1 MRAWHY
7 ASTSRCRY
15 LVFFYVFL
23 IFAPCLTQATCDST
37 GAHRSLKAILLH
49 DGNAIVQ
56 DAVGLAV
63 APAHFDGKDWLYTG
77 AVVGGTALM
86 FSVDVLVRDMAQR
99 QHGRILDD
107 LARFSNDNLTRT
119 EIGPIIWL
127 GGLVIGNESV
137 RTAGLEMFESL
148 TFAAVLT
155 NVLKIGFGRGRPY
168 LDQGAFQYRP
178 FHGGANY
185 ASLPSGHATAA
196 FAMYSALA
204 AHLHNTWASIGLYG
218 LASVSGLARIYSDVH
233 WTSDVFLGAAIGTV
247 IGNAVVHMHE
257 KRNAKS
263 CWEVGLTPGGARVA
277 VRF

>member
-1 MRAWHY
+1 MRHKFTLLIFFIPLFSVNAQSD
-7 ASTSRCRY
+7 STS
-15 LVFFYVFL
+15 
-23 IFAPCLTQATCDST
+23 T
-37 GAHRSLKAILLH
+37 HKSLKSILIH
-49 DGNAIVQ
+49 DGNAIIH
-56 DAVGLAV
+56 DAVDLAV
-63 APAHFDGKDWLYTG
+63 APVHFDGRDWLYTG
-77 AVVGGTALM
+77 AIVGGTALL
-86 FSVDVLVRDMAQR
+86 FSVDVPVRDMAQR
-99 QHGRILDD
+99 QQGRTLDD
-107 LARFSNDNLTRT
+107 LAKFSNDNLTRT

-148 TFAAVLT
+148 TFAAALT
-155 NVLKIGFGRGRPY
+155 NVLKIGFGRERPY
-168 LDQGAFQYRP
+168 MNQGAFRYKP

-247 IGNAVVHMHE
+247 IGNAVVHFHE
-257 KRNAKS
+257 KRDAAS
-263 CWEVGLTPGGARVA
+263 GWEVGLAPGEVRVA
-277 VRF
+277 LRF